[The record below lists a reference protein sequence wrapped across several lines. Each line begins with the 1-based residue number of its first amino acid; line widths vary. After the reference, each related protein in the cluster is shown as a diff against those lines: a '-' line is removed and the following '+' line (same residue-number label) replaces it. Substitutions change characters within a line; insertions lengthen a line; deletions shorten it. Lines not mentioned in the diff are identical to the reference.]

1 MYFHCNYQLGGDVRG
16 PAEKRLNRNY
26 LFIWSAEKCLLGPW
40 YVLDGTVCWAYS
52 NELNVASLPSEP
64 LCIDLGNGC
73 QQSTAMLIL
82 SFNTIIIIVTP
93 PPPAPQLA

>member
-1 MYFHCNYQLGGDVRG
+1 M
-16 PAEKRLNRNY
+16 
-26 LFIWSAEKCLLGPW
+26 
-40 YVLDGTVCWAYS
+40 LDGTVCWAYS

-82 SFNTIIIIVTP
+82 SFNTIIIIVTIICFHK
-93 PPPAPQLA
+93 QLGARTHNCKYSQC